1 MASPEMCISWVEIGI
16 GDSEGAKTG
25 SAVVVEPLPPV
36 RVRVRTTVDE
46 GDITVDVPRI
56 ISELSETHV
65 VVPGAIHVHFTMAVA
80 LAIRVVPETTPV
92 LPP

>member
-1 MASPEMCISWVEIGI
+1 MAPPEMCVSWVEIET

-25 SAVVVEPLPPV
+25 SAVVIGPLPPV

-56 ISELSETHV
+56 MPGVSETHA
-65 VVPGAIHVHFTMAVA
+65 VVPGAIHVPFTMAVA
-80 LAIRVVPETTPV
+80 LTIRVVPETTSV